1 MWSVIGLLHQ
11 PCIDMDAAF
20 ELVRPGP
27 PSGTFVL
34 AYEDGARAGNAADRR
49 IARVVQR
56 VVRNLVHVDVRLDA
70 LRVPVHD
77 GLDLP
82 DAVALRPLD
91 ALCICTRQRLLA
103 ADAGNPGVVRRERA
117 LERLDLADVTAAIG
131 VA

>member
-11 PCIDMDAAF
+11 SCIAMDAAF

-27 PSGTFVL
+27 PPGTFVL
-34 AYEDGARAGNAADRR
+34 ACENGSRAGDAADRR

-56 VVRNLVHVDVRLDA
+56 VVGNLVHVDVRLEA

-77 GLDLP
+77 RLDLP

-91 ALCICTRQRLLA
+91 ALRVGPRQRLLA
-103 ADAGNPGVVRRERA
+103 ANAGDPG
-117 LERLDLADVTAAIG
+117 
-131 VA
+131 